1 MASLTAPK
9 PPDASDAVRARAAVL
24 FDPPPPAAE
33 PGTRAEPEPVAGSAV
48 ARARDWA
55 YLRCGVEPRTVA
67 ALAVMLVAA
76 VGFAAYHFWAGS
88 PESVAVPRPSPGPPP
103 GPSPGPPPV
112 VSSPKAGSGAA
123 VLVDV
128 AGKVRRPGV
137 RRLPAGSRVGDAVKA
152 AGGALPGVDT
162 SALNLARIVA
172 DGEQIL
178 VGAPAPPAAGT
189 LAAGTGPGPGAPVSL
204 STATPEQLETLPGVG
219 PVLARHIVDYRTQ
232 HGGFTSIDQLNE
244 VTGIG
249 DHRFADL
256 KPLVTP

>member
-1 MASLTAPK
+1 MATLTAHK
-9 PPDASDAVRARAAVL
+9 HLDAAEAVRARAAAL
-24 FDPPPPAAE
+24 FDRPPPSAIEAE
-33 PGTRAEPEPVAGSAV
+33 VAGSAEPAGPSRA

-55 YLRCGVEPRTVA
+55 YVRCGLEPRTVA
-67 ALAVMLVAA
+67 ALAVLLIAA
-76 VGFAAYHFWAGS
+76 VGFAAYHFWASS
-88 PESVAVPRPSPGPPP
+88 PAAVAVPGVSPQPSPGPA
-103 GPSPGPPPV
+103 PGPPPV
-112 VSSPKAGSGAA
+112 IGAAKAGRS
-123 VLVDV
+123 VLVDI

-137 RRLPAGSRVGDAVKA
+137 RKLPAGSRVADAVRA
-152 AGGALPGVDT
+152 AGGALPGIDT

-178 VGAPAPPAAGT
+178 VGAPAPPM
-189 LAAGTGPGPGAPVSL
+189 AGTGPGASVSL

>member
-1 MASLTAPK
+1 
-9 PPDASDAVRARAAVL
+9 
-24 FDPPPPAAE
+24 
-33 PGTRAEPEPVAGSAV
+33 
-48 ARARDWA
+48 
-55 YLRCGVEPRTVA
+55 VA
-67 ALAVMLVAA
+67 ALAVLLIAA
-76 VGFAAYHFWAGS
+76 VGFAAYHFWASS
-88 PESVAVPRPSPGPPP
+88 PATVAVPGASPQPSPGPPP
-103 GPSPGPPPV
+103 GPPAVIGAA
-112 VSSPKAGSGAA
+112 KAGRA
-123 VLVDV
+123 VLVDI

-137 RRLPAGSRVGDAVKA
+137 RKLPAGSRVADAVRA
-152 AGGALPGVDT
+152 AGGALPGIDT
-162 SALNLARIVA
+162 SALNLARVVA

-178 VGAPAPPAAGT
+178 VGAPAPPMT
-189 LAAGTGPGPGAPVSL
+189 GTGAGPGAAVSL

>member
-1 MASLTAPK
+1 MATLTAHK
-9 PPDASDAVRARAAVL
+9 HLDAAGAADAVRARAAAL
-24 FDPPPPAAE
+24 FDRPPPSAIESEAE
-33 PGTRAEPEPVAGSAV
+33 SGASVSVAPSGV

-55 YLRCGVEPRTVA
+55 YVRCGLEPRTVA
-67 ALAVMLVAA
+67 ALAVLLIAA
-76 VGFAAYHFWAGS
+76 VGFAAYHFWASS
-88 PESVAVPRPSPGPPP
+88 PATVAVPGVSPQPSPGPV
-103 GPSPGPPPV
+103 PGPPPV
-112 VSSPKAGSGAA
+112 IGAAKAGRA
-123 VLVDV
+123 VLVDI

-137 RRLPAGSRVGDAVKA
+137 RKLPPGSRVADAVRA
-152 AGGALPGVDT
+152 AGGALPGIDT

-178 VGAPAPPAAGT
+178 VGAPAPPMAG
-189 LAAGTGPGPGAPVSL
+189 AGPGAPVSL